1 MPRPTAPFDQA
12 AFEAHLARGRSL
24 LSIRAFESACDA
36 FEQAHLLGQHWTAPH
51 TRSHVAFLALGWA
64 RRDVREM
71 GGQLLRITWS
81 ALFTWLWVPSGN
93 VGSTRV
99 SAWRGDP
106 ALAAQASARDEMGQ
120 P

>member
-1 MPRPTAPFDQA
+1 MPRPTAAFDQA
-12 AFEAHLARGRSL
+12 AFEAHLARGYRL
-24 LSIRAFESACDA
+24 LSTRAFDSACDA
-36 FEQAHLLGQHWTAPH
+36 FEHAHLLGQHWTAPH
-51 TRSHVAFLALGWA
+51 TRSNVSFLALGWA

-93 VGSTRV
+93 VGSTRI

-106 ALAAQASARDEMGQ
+106 ELAARVAARDGVGK